1 MSEQQDK
8 TVGQYIKTL
17 AIPLIIIC
25 LFCSFLVAF
34 AHEGTKDTIAAKAKA
49 DTEAAYKAIF
59 PDLGQLTQAKAPGG
73 KIKDLQ
79 ISKKDGKANG
89 YIYTVVPNSYG
100 GPLELMVGINAKD
113 GKITG
118 IKVLKHDDTPGLGAK
133 STEPAFSDQFKG
145 KDTKKDIKLVKHA
158 TNKPDE
164 FQAITAATI
173 TSSAIRDGVN
183 EVRADYVKNYA
194 GK

>member
-1 MSEQQDK
+1 MSEQEK
-8 TVGQYIKTL
+8 SVGQYIKTL
-17 AIPLIIIC
+17 AIPLVIIC
-25 LFCSFLVAF
+25 LACSFLVAF

-59 PDLGQLTQAKAPGG
+59 PDLGELSKAEAPGG

-113 GKITG
+113 GKLTG
-118 IKVLKHDDTPGLGAK
+118 IKVLHHDDTPGLGAK
-133 STEPAFSDQFKG
+133 STEPEFSDQFKG
-145 KDTKKDIKLVKHA
+145 KDLKTPLKLVKRA

-173 TSSAIRDGVN
+173 TSSAIRDGIN
-183 EVRADYVKNYA
+183 EVREHYVKNYA
-194 GK
+194 KK